1 MTTSLSQATR
11 SILRVTASILRV
23 TTSIRQGNFALLPAV
38 VVLGIV
44 LIAGSRLIDL
54 SARHHA
60 AVARETA
67 ATVASTSVRK
77 VELLLQKVADHAERR
92 AASAAQVVSNK
103 DTSAWLESV
112 PPAANTFWMTS
123 DDKVLGSRPEE
134 AASASGIATEWQ
146 SAESA
151 HNLPGSAV
159 LGPVRLGS
167 RWLIA
172 VRFPITARSPAQVP
186 QSRGWSVAYTDLD
199 QLIAASRL
207 AQLTGMGY
215 DFELYQVEPGSA
227 RTRSF
232 AGWRTER
239 LTDAVAARIRLPATA
254 AIPGSYLE
262 MAIRPRAGW
271 YPATLLASEIGL
283 LVFLAWLFAFGT
295 HELSHALQR
304 SRATL
309 AAARRRQ
316 RAVNQQL
323 AEEMQQRLILQG
335 TFDHARFHDA
345 FTGLPNRRYFMDQLD
360 RALRD
365 VRTRRRQRLA
375 VIIVDIVRFKLI
387 NDMLGHTAGD
397 ELMVQAASRF
407 EKSTSAVEGVLARWG
422 GDQFAVLILDFDSS
436 EAALNV
442 AGRLQEELRSPF
454 ELRRHRLVV
463 SANMGVTCVDSGQ
476 QRAEDIVREADI
488 ALSAAKRHET
498 TKIVCYAPSMAGQTA
513 NLVSLEADL
522 HVATEKHE
530 LQLLFQPIVDL
541 QTYKMVGAE
550 ALLRWRHPVEGVLAP
565 DRFLGIAEEAGLM
578 ATITRWTILRAVKVA
593 GNWLRRLAANQN
605 FFISVNLSP
614 TALRDPGLSEYIATL
629 LRETQLPPTLLK
641 FELTE
646 AALISNVGAAH
657 ETLDRLHG
665 LGLQLM
671 LDDFGTGY
679 SSLSYLQLFPFDFVK
694 IDRPFVNRTA
704 SDQANTG
711 MMAALVQIAGSLNLT
726 AIAEIIETEAAAKA
740 LQEMGC
746 EYGQGYYFSEPLEAE
761 PALQRLRSQEP
772 FQPPQETS
780 VTMKIPPLEETSAT
794 VKIPPLEEPSATM
807 ELPPLEVTS
816 ATMKIR
822 PLEEPSATVKIRP
835 LEEPSATMELPPL
848 EVTSATME
856 LHPLEVT
863 SATMEL
869 HPLEETSATVEIRP
883 LEEPSA
889 TVKLP
894 PLEET
899 SATMKIPPLE
909 EPSATVEL
917 PPLEEPSATMELP
930 PLEETS
936 ATMKLRPLEET
947 SATMKLPPLEETSAT
962 VRIRSPR
969 RARRD

>member
-1 MTTSLSQATR
+1 VTTSIRQVTT
-11 SILRVTASILRV
+11 SILKV
-23 TTSIRQGNFALLPAV
+23 TTSIRQGNFAWLPMV
-38 VVLGIV
+38 VVLAVV

-54 SARHHA
+54 SVRHHA

-67 ATVASTSVRK
+67 ATVANASARK
-77 VELLLQKVADHAERR
+77 IEPLLQKLADLAERR
-92 AASAAQVVSNK
+92 AASAAQ
-103 DTSAWLESV
+103 AESV

-134 AASASGIATEWQ
+134 AATASGIASEWQ

-151 HNLPGSAV
+151 RNLPGSAV

-172 VRFPITARSPAQVP
+172 VRFLITPSSRAQVP
-186 QSRGWSVAYTDLD
+186 RSRGWSVAYADLD
-199 QLIAASRL
+199 ELIAASHL
-207 AQLTGMGY
+207 ARLTGMGY
-215 DFELYQVEPGSA
+215 DFELYQVEPASA

-232 AGWRTER
+232 AGSRTER
-239 LTDAVAARIRLPATA
+239 LTDAVAARIRLPTTA

-271 YPATLLASEIGL
+271 YPTTLLASEIGL

-295 HELSHALQR
+295 HDLSHALQR
-304 SRATL
+304 SRAAL
-309 AAARRRQ
+309 AGARRRQ
-316 RAVNQQL
+316 RSVNQQL
-323 AEEMQQRLILQG
+323 AEEMQQRLVLQE

-397 ELMVQAASRF
+397 ELMVQAARRF
-407 EKSTSAVEGVLARWG
+407 EKSTSAFEGVLARWG
-422 GDQFAVLILDFDSS
+422 GDQFAVLILDFDSP

-454 ELRRHRLVV
+454 ELRRHRIVV
-463 SANMGVTCVDSGQ
+463 SANVGVTCVDSGQ

-498 TKIVCYAPSMAGQTA
+498 AKIVRYAPNMAGQTA

-522 HVATEKHE
+522 HVAIEKHE

-550 ALLRWRHPVEGVLAP
+550 ALLRWRHPVEGALAP

-593 GNWLRRLAANQN
+593 GNWLRRLAANQK
-605 FFISVNLSP
+605 FFISINLSP
-614 TALRDPGLSEYIATL
+614 TALRDPGLSEYVATL
-629 LRETQLPPTLLK
+629 LREAQLPSSFLK
-641 FELTE
+641 FEMTE
-646 AALISNVGAAH
+646 AALISNVGAAR

-665 LGLQLM
+665 SGLQLM

-694 IDRPFVNRTA
+694 IDRPFVNRVA

-711 MMAALVQIAGSLNLT
+711 MMAAMVQMAGSLNLT
-726 AIAEIIETEAAAKA
+726 AIAEIIETEEAAKA

-746 EYGQGYYFSEPLEAE
+746 DYGQGYYFSEPLEAE
-761 PALQRLRSQEP
+761 LALQRLRSQQPFEP
-772 FQPPQETS
+772 PERISATVKVPTLEVDGSPTI
-780 VTMKIPPLEETSAT
+780 MIPAAQHSYEPSRGTSAT
-794 VKIPPLEEPSATM
+794 VK
-807 ELPPLEVTS
+807 V
-816 ATMKIR
+816 R
-822 PLEEPSATVKIRP
+822 PLEEDGSPTTVIPAAQHSYEPSRGTSATVKIRP
-835 LEEPSATMELPPL
+835 LEEDGSPTTVIPAAQHSYEPSRG
-848 EVTSATME
+848 
-856 LHPLEVT
+856 
-863 SATMEL
+863 
-869 HPLEETSATVEIRP
+869 TSATVKIRP
-883 LEEPSA
+883 LEEDGSPTTVIPAAKNPSQ
-889 TVKLP
+889 P
-894 PLEET
+894 PHG
-899 SATMKIPPLE
+899 A
-909 EPSATVEL
+909 
-917 PPLEEPSATMELP
+917 
-930 PLEETS
+930 S
-936 ATMKLRPLEET
+936 ATMKLRALDEDEDEDDSSTVVMPAGSIDYPREE
-947 SATMKLPPLEETSAT
+947 
-962 VRIRSPR
+962 
-969 RARRD
+969 

>member
-1 MTTSLSQATR
+1 VTTSFRQATT
-11 SILRVTASILRV
+11 SILRVTASI
-23 TTSIRQGNFALLPAV
+23 RQGNVAWLPTA

-60 AVARETA
+60 AAARETA

-77 VELLLQKVADHAERR
+77 IELLLQKLADLAERQ
-92 AASAAQVVSNK
+92 AASAAQVLSSK
-103 DTSAWLESV
+103 GPSAPLESV
-112 PPAANTFWMTS
+112 PPVTNTFWMTS
-123 DDKVLGSRPEE
+123 DDKVLGSGPAE
-134 AASASGIATEWQ
+134 AATASGIASEWQ
-146 SAESA
+146 SAEA
-151 HNLPGSAV
+151 THTLPGPAV
-159 LGPVRLGS
+159 LGPMRLGS

-172 VRFPITARSPAQVP
+172 VRFPITVSSPAQAP
-186 QSRGWSVAYTDLD
+186 RSRGWSVAYADLD

-207 AQLTGMGY
+207 ARLTGMGY

-232 AGWRTER
+232 AGSRAER
-239 LTDAVAARIRLPATA
+239 LTDAVAARVRLPTTA

-262 MAIRPRAGW
+262 MAIHPRAGW
-271 YPATLLASEIGL
+271 YPTTLLASEIGL

-295 HELSHALQR
+295 HDLSHALQR
-304 SRATL
+304 SHAAL

-316 RAVNQQL
+316 RSVNQQL
-323 AEEMQQRLILQG
+323 AEEMQQRLTLQE

-365 VRTRRRQRLA
+365 VRTRRRRRLA

-422 GDQFAVLILDFDSS
+422 GDQFAVLILDFDSP

-498 TKIVCYAPSMAGQTA
+498 AKIVRYAPNMAGRTA

-522 HVATEKHE
+522 HVAIEKHE

-541 QTYKMVGAE
+541 QTYQMVGAE

-578 ATITRWTILRAVKVA
+578 PSITRWIILKAIKVA
-593 GNWLRRLAANQN
+593 GNWLRRLAADQR

-614 TALRDPGLSEYIATL
+614 TALRDPGLSEYVATM
-629 LRETQLPPTLLK
+629 LREAQVPSSFLK

-646 AALISNVGAAH
+646 AALITNAGAAR

-665 LGLQLM
+665 LGVQLM

-694 IDRPFVNRTA
+694 IDRPFVNRLA

-711 MMAALVQIAGSLNLT
+711 MMAAMVQMAGSLKLS
-726 AIAEIIETEAAAKA
+726 AIAEIIETEEAVKA

-746 EYGQGYYFSEPLEAE
+746 DYGQGYYFSEPLEAE
-761 PALQRLRSQEP
+761 AALQLLRSQQPFEP
-772 FQPPQETS
+772 P
-780 VTMKIPPLEETSAT
+780 VRTSAT
-794 VKIPPLEEPSATM
+794 VKIPT
-807 ELPPLEVTS
+807 LEVDGSPTIMIPAVQHS
-816 ATMKIR
+816 H
-822 PLEEPSATVKIRP
+822 EPPRGTSATVKIRP
-835 LEEPSATMELPPL
+835 LEEDGSPTTVIPAAQHFYES
-848 EVTSATME
+848 SRG
-856 LHPLEVT
+856 
-863 SATMEL
+863 
-869 HPLEETSATVEIRP
+869 TSATVKIRP
-883 LEEPSA
+883 LDEDGSPTIMVPAAQHSHEARGTSA
-889 TVKLP
+889 TVK
-894 PLEET
+894 
-899 SATMKIPPLE
+899 I
-909 EPSATVEL
+909 
-917 PPLEEPSATMELP
+917 
-930 PLEETS
+930 
-936 ATMKLRPLEET
+936 RPLDEDDSSTVVMPAGSIDDPREE
-947 SATMKLPPLEETSAT
+947 
-962 VRIRSPR
+962 
-969 RARRD
+969 